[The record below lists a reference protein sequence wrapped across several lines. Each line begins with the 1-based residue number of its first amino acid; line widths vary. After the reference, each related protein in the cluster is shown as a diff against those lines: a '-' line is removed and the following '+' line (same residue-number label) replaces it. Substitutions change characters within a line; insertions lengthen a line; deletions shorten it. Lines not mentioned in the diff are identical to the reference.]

1 MIELRPFSTIGA
13 ANHGWLDAH
22 HHFSFGGYHDPA
34 RTQWGALRVWNDD
47 VIAAQSGF
55 PPHGH
60 QDMEII
66 TYVRQGAI
74 SHRDSLGNEGRTTA
88 GDVQVMS
95 AGTGIQHAE
104 FNLEDEACTLF
115 QIWIMPD
122 RGGHAPSWG
131 TRPFPK
137 DDRSGQFVTLASGLP
152 GDEAALRIN
161 TSGRV
166 AGALIKAGETVRYE
180 SAPDRHLYLVPATGR
195 VRIGDV
201 EAAAR
206 DGVAITGEH
215 AIVVTALEDSE
226 VVLVDAA

>member
-34 RTQWGALRVWNDD
+34 RTHWGALRVWNDD
-47 VIAAQSGF
+47 VIAANSGF
-55 PPHGH
+55 PPHAH
-60 QDMEII
+60 DNMEII
-66 TYVRQGAI
+66 TYVREGAI
-74 SHRDSLGNEGRTTA
+74 SHKDSLGNQGRTGA

-104 FNLEDEACTLF
+104 FNLEDEDCTLF

-122 RGGHAPSWG
+122 RTGHPPSWG

-137 DDRSGQFVTLASGLP
+137 QGRDGQFVTLASGLP
-152 GDEAALRIN
+152 QDAEALKIN
-161 TSGRV
+161 TSSRV
-166 AGALIKAGETVRYE
+166 AGAFIKAGETVRYE
-180 SAPDRHLYLVPATGR
+180 TAPVRHLYLVPATGK
-195 VRIGDV
+195 VRIGAV
-201 EAAAR
+201 EAQAR
-206 DGVAITGEH
+206 DGVAITGES
-215 AIVVTALEDSE
+215 AIAVTALEDSE